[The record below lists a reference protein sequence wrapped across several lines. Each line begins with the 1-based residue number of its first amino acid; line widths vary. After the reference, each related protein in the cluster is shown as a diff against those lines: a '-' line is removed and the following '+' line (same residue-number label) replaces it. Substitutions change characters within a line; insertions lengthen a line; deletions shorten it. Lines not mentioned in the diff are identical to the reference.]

1 MEYYSP
7 PQMQLRIAKQFKR
20 RVKAVGEAPRADGI
34 HPALSVNSALEVGGT
49 ASHHHHRWRILTTRF
64 SQSAKWRQSCAGGG
78 GGTTSPALGREVRG
92 PRCGGR
98 CARCPPRGPRDRL
111 CPSGLSSQSPGSWM
125 RTATG
130 AQPWASPRNPPGAE
144 LGNWG
149 ASLFVFICLFV
160 FVFNSLGEFNVHL
173 EVTTRATKDGAHG
186 CLACVFSQISMFIDR
201 FMCRRVV
208 GLCPVAVS

>member
-1 MEYYSP
+1 
-7 PQMQLRIAKQFKR
+7 MQLRIAKQFKR
-20 RVKAVGEAPRADGI
+20 RVKAVGEAPSADSI
-34 HPALSVNSALEVGGT
+34 HPALSVNSALEVGG
-49 ASHHHHRWRILTTRF
+49 APSHHRHCWSDFNHTIFPVGQTEAELRWR
-64 SQSAKWRQSCAGGG
+64 G

-92 PRCGGR
+92 PRCSGR

-130 AQPWASPRNPPGAE
+130 AQPWGSPRNPPGAE
-144 LGNWG
+144 LRNWG

-201 FMCRRVV
+201 FMC
-208 GLCPVAVS
+208 